1 MINKIKNLLAPL
13 RLCERLNSLTRSIT
27 ENRAGAKSFCQGIG
41 YLTEFRGFDHSASKI
56 HGQGAINHK
65 KLLKLYNKMPIR
77 NPVTSRMHVHLFCRA
92 LNENWGRYR
101 EK

>member
-1 MINKIKNLLAPL
+1 MIIKTIKKLLASL
-13 RLCERLNSLTRSIT
+13 RLCVRPSSFAHLSSLLSAASIV
-27 ENRAGAKSFCQGIG
+27 
-41 YLTEFRGFDHSASKI
+41 EFVISLIFGGFDHSASKI

-77 NPVTSRMHVHLFCRA
+77 NPVTSRVHVHLFCRA
-92 LNENWGRYR
+92 LNENWGRYL